1 MELENNASSTV
12 FHFISEMNEWERFCN
27 LVAQDK
33 SLSYD
38 EQYTLQKERLLHI
51 FNLYCKKSKRK
62 SGRSNTISYGFEG
75 TYEYDPHEEVI
86 VTVEGSK
93 PREGK
98 FLVYT
103 LRERPLN
110 ERFLYTVSLSEGH
123 WLIESKKRYVE
134 SKDIWSPVSL

>member
-12 FHFISEMNEWERFCN
+12 FHFISEMNEWEKFCN

-38 EQYTLQKERLLHI
+38 EQCSLQKGRLLQI
-51 FNLYCKKSKRK
+51 FDLYCKKSKRK
-62 SGRSNTISYGFEG
+62 NGRPNTISYGFEG

-93 PREGK
+93 AREGK
-98 FLVYT
+98 FWVYT
-103 LRERPLN
+103 LRKKPLN
-110 ERFLYTVSLSEGH
+110 EKFLYTVSFSGGQ

>member
-51 FNLYCKKSKRK
+51 FNLYRKKSKRK
-62 SGRSNTISYGFEG
+62 SGRPNTISYGFEG

-98 FLVYT
+98 FLV
-103 LRERPLN
+103 
-110 ERFLYTVSLSEGH
+110 
-123 WLIESKKRYVE
+123 
-134 SKDIWSPVSL
+134 